1 MRVILRINGLV
12 ADLPAQP
19 LNLGLLYQIT
29 TEEGL
34 TGNTGSSSEYS
45 FELPATK
52 QNDQI
57 FGSYWQVERADNTA
71 QSLLLPC
78 SIEVDGLPFFEGQA
92 SLRSVALTGAS
103 HGLVGKAYSV
113 ALFGNNASWALQL
126 KGRKVW
132 EFCQDIDTH
141 TYNLGNVFAGVGY
154 VQPDDISG
162 IPNGGGNEVAEWGYM
177 LIKWQD
183 WGLPDAVQW
192 QEYTPHLFVKS
203 VLARIFRGLGYSLQ
217 SAFLDT
223 DFFARL
229 RLPIPFPDRLG
240 DAYAEEFL
248 NYRGSALLQSA
259 IFPADPNNPQFLVFP
274 GNPLQPPSN
283 PTAYNVVTGIYT
295 APVTGYYL
303 VSANLNYL
311 NITGTGVNRAIFF
324 IVDSNGNKGFEAFI
338 LVADLPLTN
347 NFQLDAV
354 FQLDAGESVYIV
366 GVTDQGNSGLIEY
379 SGRLEITGEAEILA
393 GLELDFLYL
402 INRSWGALEF
412 VQGLAHAFNWRF
424 ETDTLRRTVTVE
436 PADRYPYAQ
445 QVGEFQQ
452 INDGFYTG
460 QADQTQQL
468 DLIPGGQLDNNKE
481 LPKAYRLTWKSD
493 SNDSTAE
500 ALAEGEKQAL
510 LSAQYVFLDNT
521 QSDDIEEVENPFF
534 AATVALFDA
543 QIIAE
548 DSLVTPQIPMIWP
561 KSYLEDKTADEH
573 LGKQKYLPR
582 LLYGEPYAT
591 GPRNG
596 RINVIGALGGRG
608 DCPQNYMVNYNNADG
623 LFISLAFGD
632 VVVNGNNV
640 QGLLSRFYLPSLKR
654 LEVGKV
660 LTCTM
665 IWTRQQL
672 STLSF
677 RERVI
682 IAGNVYL
689 LQQVG
694 RFNVLGAGPTKTK
707 LVYNAQAE
715 ASDLDKVAAGPSNK
729 IAE

>member
-29 TEEGL
+29 TEDGL

-92 SLRSVALTGAS
+92 SLRSVALTGAA
-103 HGLVGKAYSV
+103 HGLVGKSYSV

-126 KGRKVW
+126 KGRKLW

-141 TYNLGNVFAGVGY
+141 VYNQANVFDGVGY
-154 VQPDDISG
+154 VQPDDSAG
-162 IPNGGGNEVAEWGYM
+162 IPNGGSNEVAEWGYM

-183 WGLPDAVQW
+183 WGLPAAVQW

-203 VLARIFRGLGYSLQ
+203 VLVRIFRGLGYSLQ

-229 RLPIPFPDRLG
+229 RLPIPFPDRMG
-240 DAYAEEFL
+240 AAYAEEFL
-248 NYRGSALLQSA
+248 NYTGSAILQSA
-259 IFPADPNNPQFLVFP
+259 IFPADPNDPQVLSFPTNPQ
-274 GNPLQPPSN
+274 QPPSN
-283 PTAYNVVTGIYT
+283 PTAYNVTTGFYT
-295 APVTGYYL
+295 APVAGYYL
-303 VSANLNYL
+303 VSVNLNYL
-311 NITGTGVNRAIFF
+311 NITGAGVTRGVFF
-324 IVDSNGNKGFEAFI
+324 LLDSSGNSEAVANVF
-338 LVADLPLTN
+338 VADLPLVN

-354 FQLDAGESVYIV
+354 FQLAAGDRIYVV
-366 GVTDQGNSGLIEY
+366 ALTDNGNTGLIEY
-379 SGRLEITGEAEILA
+379 SGELEITGEAEILA

-412 VQGLAHAFNWRF
+412 IQGLAHAFNWRF

-445 QVGEFQQ
+445 QVGEYQQ

-460 QADQTQQL
+460 QVDLTQQL
-468 DLIPGGQLDNNKE
+468 DLIPGGQLDNNKD

-493 SNDSTAE
+493 SSDNTAE
-500 ALAEGEKQAL
+500 ALAEREEQPL
-510 LSAQYVFLDNT
+510 LSAQYVFPENT

-543 QIIAE
+543 QIVAD
-548 DSLVTPQIPMIWP
+548 DSLVIPQIPMIWP
-561 KSYLEDKTADEH
+561 KSYLNDKTADEH
-573 LGKQKYLPR
+573 LDKQKYLPR

-596 RINVIGALGGRG
+596 RINVIGAQGGVG

-632 VVVNGNNV
+632 VVVNGNPI

-654 LEVGKV
+654 LELGKV

-715 ASDLDKVAAGPSNK
+715 TEDLDKVAAGPSNK

>member
-1 MRVILRINGLV
+1 M
-12 ADLPAQP
+12 
-19 LNLGLLYQIT
+19 
-29 TEEGL
+29 
-34 TGNTGSSSEYS
+34 
-45 FELPATK
+45 
-52 QNDQI
+52 
-57 FGSYWQVERADNTA
+57 
-71 QSLLLPC
+71 
-78 SIEVDGLPFFEGQA
+78 
-92 SLRSVALTGAS
+92 
-103 HGLVGKAYSV
+103 
-113 ALFGNNASWALQL
+113 
-126 KGRKVW
+126 
-132 EFCQDIDTH
+132 
-141 TYNLGNVFAGVGY
+141 
-154 VQPDDISG
+154 
-162 IPNGGGNEVAEWGYM
+162 
-177 LIKWQD
+177 
-183 WGLPDAVQW
+183 
-192 QEYTPHLFVKS
+192 
-203 VLARIFRGLGYSLQ
+203 
-217 SAFLDT
+217 
-223 DFFARL
+223 
-229 RLPIPFPDRLG
+229 
-240 DAYAEEFL
+240 
-248 NYRGSALLQSA
+248 
-259 IFPADPNNPQFLVFP
+259 
-274 GNPLQPPSN
+274 
-283 PTAYNVVTGIYT
+283 
-295 APVTGYYL
+295 
-303 VSANLNYL
+303 
-311 NITGTGVNRAIFF
+311 
-324 IVDSNGNKGFEAFI
+324 
-338 LVADLPLTN
+338 
-347 NFQLDAV
+347 
-354 FQLDAGESVYIV
+354 
-366 GVTDQGNSGLIEY
+366 
-379 SGRLEITGEAEILA
+379 
-393 GLELDFLYL
+393 
-402 INRSWGALEF
+402 
-412 VQGLAHAFNWRF
+412 QGLAHAFNWRF

>member
-1 MRVILRINGLV
+1 MRVVLRINGLV

-92 SLRSVALTGAS
+92 SLRSVALTGAA
-103 HGLVGKAYSV
+103 HGLVGQAYSV

-126 KGRKVW
+126 KGRKLW

-141 TYNLGNVFAGVGY
+141 VYSQANVFAGVGY
-154 VQPDDISG
+154 VQPDDSAG
-162 IPNGGGNEVAEWGYM
+162 IPNGGSNDVAEWGYM

-183 WGLPDAVQW
+183 WGLPAAVQW

-203 VLARIFRGLGYSLQ
+203 VLTRIFQGLGYSLQ
-217 SAFLDT
+217 SSFLDT

-240 DAYAEEFL
+240 ADYGEEFL
-248 NYRGSALLQSA
+248 NVTAEADSQIAGPLEFNTMD
-259 IFPADPNNPQFLVFP
+259 FPLNQT
-274 GNPLQPPSN
+274 QPPSN
-283 PTAYNVVTGIYT
+283 PGIYAAGVYT
-295 APVTGYYL
+295 APEAGYYL
-303 VSANLNYL
+303 FSLTLDTIDVIAPSPDLDQ
-311 NITGTGVNRAIFF
+311 IAIAAAGSSIF
-324 IVDSNGNKGFEAFI
+324 ID
-338 LVADLPLTN
+338 VADLPASGVKIERVV
-347 NFQLDAV
+347 QLAKGQTTFV
-354 FQLDAGESVYIV
+354 QLSGIKNDPLDPFEN
-366 GVTDQGNSGLIEY
+366 VTAQY
-379 SGRLEITGEAEILA
+379 TGRLEIKGEAEILA

-424 ETDTLRRTVTVE
+424 ETDTLRRTVTIE

-445 QVGEFQQ
+445 QVGEFQR

-460 QADQTQQL
+460 QVDLTQQL
-468 DLIPGGQLDNNKE
+468 DLIPGGQLDNNKD
-481 LPKAYRLTWKSD
+481 LPKAYRLTWKPD
-493 SNDSTAE
+493 SSDSTAE
-500 ALAEGEKQAL
+500 ALAEGEEQPL
-510 LSAQYVFLDNT
+510 LSAQYVFPDSS
-521 QSDDIEEVENPFF
+521 QSGDIEEVENPFF

-543 QIIAE
+543 QIIAD
-548 DSLVTPQIPMIWP
+548 DSLLVPQIPMIWP

-573 LGKQKYLPR
+573 LDKQKYLPR

-596 RINVIGALGGRG
+596 RINVIGAPDGAA

-632 VVVNGNNV
+632 VVVNGNPI

-715 ASDLDKVAAGPSNK
+715 TEDLDKVAAGPSNK